1 MVGVPPGYEDAMT
14 APRRVRVAI
23 VDDLADVRL
32 LLRVLFET
40 DDRFEVVG
48 EARNGV
54 EAIELAES
62 MSPDVIVLDRQMPVM
77 GGVEALPEIRR
88 RAPRAA
94 VVLYTAG
101 ADTNTAQAALAAG
114 ALQVL
119 DKAGSATAFVD
130 ELATVLLGHWASPD
144 ADVEIRVGPVT
155 SAAARAW
162 VANTQGIIAAI
173 RAQPEVL
180 GEPVPDDVLDLFE
193 RFLEEWAA
201 VAADTEVF
209 RWVARADV
217 AEVQRLVEHWAAV
230 DRMTDEQLER
240 LGVQWSPP
248 EAAPFF
254 RALTAGVLDAIAA
267 KEGMRQLA
275 DTLARQWPAAADEVS
290 LGSTNGPAR

>member
-1 MVGVPPGYEDAMT
+1 MPDGYDHFVT
-14 APRRVRVAI
+14 AQRRVKVAI

-32 LLRVLFET
+32 LLRVLFES
-40 DDRFEVVG
+40 DDRFELVG

-54 EAIELAES
+54 EAIELAER

-101 ADTNTAQAALAAG
+101 ADDHTAQAALAAG

-119 DKAGSATAFVD
+119 DKAGAATSFVD
-130 ELATVLLGHWASPD
+130 DLATVLLGHWAGPD

-155 SAAARAW
+155 SAAARVW
-162 VANTQGIIAAI
+162 VENTSKIIAAV
-173 RAQPEVL
+173 RARPDVL
-180 GEPVPDDVLDLFE
+180 EEAVPDDVLDLFE
-193 RFLEEWAA
+193 SFLEEWAA

-217 AEVQRLVEHWAAV
+217 AQVQRLVEHWAAM
-230 DRMTDEQLER
+230 DRMSDEQLEA
-240 LGVQWSPP
+240 LGVHWSPP
-248 EAAPFF
+248 EGAPFF

-267 KEGMRQLA
+267 REGMRQLA
-275 DTLARQWPAAADEVS
+275 DTLSRQWPEAADEVS
-290 LGSTNGPAR
+290 SANGV